1 MEDHTKKIID
11 GISFQLENGVIK
23 ISHEVLQTY
32 DLDTSMEIIM
42 EVMVNLSSSLLAKAL
57 LICEPSKHEQFIL
70 MVEELARKKA
80 KEGTAVVET
89 YNAINRAMTCS
100 PPKNN
105 H

>member
-1 MEDHTKKIID
+1 
-11 GISFQLENGVIK
+11 
-23 ISHEVLQTY
+23 
-32 DLDTSMEIIM
+32 
-42 EVMVNLSSSLLAKAL
+42 
-57 LICEPSKHEQFIL
+57 